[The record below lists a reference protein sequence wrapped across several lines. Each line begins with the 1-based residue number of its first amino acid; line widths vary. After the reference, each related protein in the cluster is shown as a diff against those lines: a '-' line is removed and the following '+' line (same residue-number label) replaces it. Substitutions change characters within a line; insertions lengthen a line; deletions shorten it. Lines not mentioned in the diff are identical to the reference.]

1 MSTKRSDLASS
12 DSDQQKP
19 TKDIWDKLPVVT
31 SLLGAV
37 VVPVMLLWGGQFLER
52 SLKSQNEMLENKRIA
67 LQLTTAREQSDSD
80 LKASM
85 FTKLLE
91 KYESSAQQE
100 DPKQKLFF
108 LELLVYNFGE
118 TLTLTPIIN
127 DLLTDFKKDP
137 SSYQS
142 LANRLSTALREA
154 GSRQIASLMISGDQ
168 KRFTLQKGQVKR
180 FVLIYCRED
189 EKLPIAE
196 RFPVEVK
203 YIKSEPDHTNGGESI
218 LNHGALLEV
227 TRWKRNV
234 NTGKSTSVRRTFV
247 LDQSD
252 LPLIDNMPLSDG
264 LRFALMI
271 DHESDVPEDQSATML
286 PILALGFSSESTMM
300 KEKPSGMDYVK
311 YLNNNTVINPDSKQ
325 AKENT
330 ECTALGPNRSLG
342 FVEPLPTDFQNDLI
356 LLTD

>member
-1 MSTKRSDLASS
+1 MGTKRTGLAST
-12 DSDQQKP
+12 DSDQP
-19 TKDIWDKLPVVT
+19 NCTKDIWDKLPAIT

-37 VVPVMLLWGGQFLER
+37 VIPVILLWGGQFLER
-52 SLKSQNEMLENKRIA
+52 SLKSQNEIIENKRIA

-108 LELLVYNFGE
+108 LELLVYNFSE

-137 SSYQS
+137 ASYQG
-142 LANRLSTALREA
+142 LAKRLTTALREA
-154 GSRQIASLMISGDQ
+154 GARQIASLLVSGDQ
-168 KRFTLQKGQVKR
+168 QRFSLRQGQVQR
-180 FVLIYCRED
+180 LVLIYCRED

-196 RFPVEVK
+196 RFPIEVK
-203 YIKSEPDHTNGGESI
+203 YIKSEPDSANGGESV
-218 LNHGALLEV
+218 LEQGALVEV
-227 TRWKRNV
+227 TTWKRNV
-234 NTGKSTSVRRTFV
+234 NTGKSSSVRRSFV
-247 LDQSD
+247 IDQSD

-264 LRFALMI
+264 LRFALML
-271 DHESDVPEDQSATML
+271 DHESDLPRDQAVSEL
-286 PILALGFSSESTMM
+286 SILALGFSSQSTMM

-311 YLNNNTVINPDSKQ
+311 YLNNNTVINPNSKSPE
-325 AKENT
+325 KST
-330 ECTALGPNRSLG
+330 DCTALGPNRPLG
-342 FVEPLPTDFQNDLI
+342 FVAPLPTDFQQDII
-356 LLTD
+356 LLDK